1 MQLIVYAYNINL
13 QIQIVGNTK
22 LIKRAKRHERFY
34 IVSHALIDSDISAE
48 ALGVAVY
55 VLSRPDDW
63 IIRPS
68 QLCTKFNCGKDRMT
82 RILKEIVSLGF
93 ATKEKTRSDAGTF
106 EGCDW
111 IFSESPHPEKPS
123 TVKPA
128 PVNPPL
134 LNTNNN
140 LIRNLP
146 TSADDFSMF
155 IGWQPTAIFS
165 DLLTQS
171 GIDVVKIPNAVR
183 DELVGEFISYW
194 LSQPERKHSQS
205 KWHHKLRQQ
214 FIQRR
219 EKGVLYTVVEKERR
233 LRDVPILESLTDR
246 SWADGLVLDG

>member
-1 MQLIVYAYNINL
+1 MNL
-13 QIQIVGNTK
+13 QLQIVGNTK

-34 IVSHALIDSDISAE
+34 IVSHALIDSEISAE

-63 IIRPS
+63 IIRPT
-68 QLCTKFNCGKDRMT
+68 QIQKKFNCGKDRMT
-82 RILKEIVSLGF
+82 RILTEIVALGY
-93 ATKEKTRSDAGTF
+93 AKKEKARSPAGTF
-106 EGCDW
+106 DGCNW
-111 IFSESPHPEKPS
+111 TFYESPYPEKPS

-128 PVNPPL
+128 TVNPPL
-134 LNTNNN
+134 LNKDIN

-146 TSADDFSMF
+146 TSADEFPMF

-171 GIDVVKIPNAVR
+171 GIDVVRIPNAVR

-246 SWADGLVLDG
+246 SWAVGLVLDE

>member
-1 MQLIVYAYNINL
+1 M
-13 QIQIVGNTK
+13 
-22 LIKRAKRHERFY
+22 IKRAKRHERFY
-34 IVSHALIDSDISAE
+34 IVSHALIDSEISAE
-48 ALGVAVY
+48 SLGVAVY

-63 IIRPS
+63 VIRPS

-82 RILKEIVSLGF
+82 RILKEIVSLGY
-93 ATKEKTRSDAGTF
+93 ATKETIRSEGGTF

-111 IFSESPHPEKPS
+111 VFSESPYPEKPA

-128 PVNPPL
+128 PVNPQL
-134 LNTNNN
+134 LNKDNN

-146 TSADDFSMF
+146 TSTDDFGMF

-171 GIDVVKIPNAVR
+171 GIDVVKIPNAVT

-246 SWADGLVLDG
+246 SWADGLLLDG

>member
-1 MQLIVYAYNINL
+1 
-13 QIQIVGNTK
+13 

-34 IVSHALIDSDISAE
+34 IVSHALIDSEISAE

-63 IIRPS
+63 IIRPT
-68 QLCTKFNCGKDRMT
+68 QIRKKFNCGKERMT
-82 RILKEIVSLGF
+82 RILTEIVALGY
-93 ATKEKTRSDAGTF
+93 ATKEKARSTAGTF
-106 EGCDW
+106 DGCNW
-111 IFSESPHPEKPS
+111 TFYESPHPNYPA

-128 PVNPPL
+128 TDNPTL
-134 LNTNNN
+134 LNKDNN

-146 TSADDFSMF
+146 TSTDDFGMF
-155 IGWQPTAIFS
+155 IGWQPTPIFS

-171 GIDVVKIPNAVR
+171 GIDVVRIPNEVR

-246 SWADGLVLDG
+246 SWAAGLVLDE

>member
-1 MQLIVYAYNINL
+1 MQLIVYAYNMNL
-13 QIQIVGNTK
+13 QLQIVGNTK

-34 IVSHALIDSDISAE
+34 IVSHALIDSEISAE

-63 IIRPS
+63 IIRPT
-68 QLCTKFNCGKDRMT
+68 QIRKKFKCGDHVMT
-82 RILKEIVSLGF
+82 RILNEIVALGY
-93 ATKEKTRSDAGTF
+93 ATKEKARSTAGTF
-106 EGCDW
+106 DGCNW
-111 IFSESPHPEKPS
+111 TFYESPHPNYPA

-128 PVNPPL
+128 TDNPTL
-134 LNTNNN
+134 LNKDKD

-146 TSADDFSMF
+146 TSTDDFGMF
-155 IGWQPTAIFS
+155 IGWQPTPIFS

-214 FIQRR
+214 LSSEER
-219 EKGVLYTVVEKERR
+219 KGFSIRW
-233 LRDVPILESLTDR
+233 LRKKGGCVMFQFLNR
-246 SWADGLVLDG
+246 

>member
-1 MQLIVYAYNINL
+1 
-13 QIQIVGNTK
+13 
-22 LIKRAKRHERFY
+22 
-34 IVSHALIDSDISAE
+34 
-48 ALGVAVY
+48 
-55 VLSRPDDW
+55 
-63 IIRPS
+63 
-68 QLCTKFNCGKDRMT
+68 MT
-82 RILKEIVSLGF
+82 RILKEIVSLGY
-93 ATKEKTRSDAGTF
+93 ATKETIRSEGGTF

-111 IFSESPHPEKPS
+111 VFSESPYPEKPA

-128 PVNPPL
+128 PVNPQL
-134 LNTNNN
+134 LNKDNN

-146 TSADDFSMF
+146 TSTDDFGMF

-171 GIDVVKIPNAVR
+171 GIDVVKIPNAVT

-194 LSQPERKHSQS
+194 VSRPERHHSQP

>member
-1 MQLIVYAYNINL
+1 M
-13 QIQIVGNTK
+13 
-22 LIKRAKRHERFY
+22 IKRAKRHERFY
-34 IVSHALIDSDISAE
+34 IVSHALIDSEISAA

-63 IIRPS
+63 IIRPT
-68 QLCTKFNCGKDRMT
+68 QIRKKFKCGNHVMT
-82 RILKEIVSLGF
+82 RILNEIVALGY
-93 ATKEKTRSDAGTF
+93 ATKEKARSTAGTF
-106 EGCDW
+106 DGCNW
-111 IFSESPHPEKPS
+111 TFYESPEPDYPA

-128 PVNPPL
+128 TVKPATDNPTL
-134 LNTNNN
+134 LNKDKD
-140 LIRNLP
+140 LIPILP
-146 TSADDFSMF
+146 TSTDEFAMF

-171 GIDVVKIPNAVR
+171 GIDVVKIPNAVT
-183 DELVGEFISYW
+183 DELLGEFISYW
-194 LSQPERKHSQS
+194 LSCPERQHSQS

-233 LRDVPILESLTDR
+233 LRDIPILESLTDT

>member
-1 MQLIVYAYNINL
+1 MNL
-13 QIQIVGNTK
+13 QLQIVGNTK

-34 IVSHALIDSDISAE
+34 IVSHALIDSEISAE

-63 IIRPS
+63 IIRPT
-68 QLCTKFNCGKDRMT
+68 QIRKKFNCGKLKMT
-82 RILKEIVSLGF
+82 RILQEIVALGY
-93 ATKEKTRSDAGTF
+93 ATKEKARSKAGTF
-106 EGCDW
+106 DGCNW
-111 IFSESPHPEKPS
+111 TFYESPQPDYPTTVNPATVNPS
-123 TVKPA
+123 TD
-128 PVNPPL
+128 NQTL
-134 LNTNNN
+134 LNKDIN
-140 LIRNLP
+140 LIRNLT
-146 TSADDFSMF
+146 TSTDDFGMF
-155 IGWQPTAIFS
+155 IGWQPTPIFS

-171 GIDVVKIPNAVR
+171 GIDVVRIPNAVR

-246 SWADGLVLDG
+246 SWADGYSQ